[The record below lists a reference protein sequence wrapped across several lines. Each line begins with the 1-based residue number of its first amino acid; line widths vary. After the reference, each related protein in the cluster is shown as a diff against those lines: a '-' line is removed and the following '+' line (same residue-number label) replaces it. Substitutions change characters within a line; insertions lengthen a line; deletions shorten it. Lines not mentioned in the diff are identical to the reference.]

1 MTFEENPFRV
11 LGVSIYDT
19 KATINERADEL
30 SFEAPDREE
39 LIEQARTILLN
50 PKKRIA
56 AEIRYFDT
64 VDFKDL
70 FPLAGLNRLLY
81 SLDELNDED
90 NLEAVVEMDALYSE
104 STPEKI
110 RDRINEARAVAKF
123 PAVQGTDEIK
133 AELKNIRYEVRERIQ
148 TRLKKIT
155 QSQRVKLANDLAD
168 MLLKDKETFGII
180 VEDFFDSYRLEMNS
194 FFGETRNQI
203 ISLLIKIKLNAN
215 KKFLYE
221 LSTKVG
227 AFASVE
233 RPLDKFSMA
242 LGTSKFDD
250 TEEIFYAVRKAAV
263 DLHNEKNLIDEPLQV
278 MQMLEQNFSYLPTLA
293 ELVRKDIKFLEEE
306 KARRPTQSFLDAKTA
321 LDKIQAEMDKHLHC
335 KKGFEQTNL
344 IFYEEVFKPN
354 CEVLIVG
361 LMLPD
366 RYSRKPNEWKAL
378 NSKAAAIYL
387 HMGTA
392 MTWTNRADFAL
403 DCFQKALPYA
413 EASDD
418 AELITFAVKRI
429 DEWQKINEQII
440 ANSHDDLS
448 GCFWCIVIAI
458 VILWLMS

>member
-11 LGVSIYDT
+11 LRVSIYDT

-30 SFEAPDREE
+30 SFEDPDREK

-81 SLDELNDED
+81 SLDEINDED

-110 RDRINEARAVAKF
+110 RDRINAARAVAKF
-123 PAVQGTDEIK
+123 PAVQNIDEIK

-155 QSQRVKLANDLAD
+155 QSQRTKLANDLAD
-168 MLLKDKETFGII
+168 MLLKDKESFGII

-194 FFGETRNQI
+194 FFEATRNQI

-250 TEEIFYAVRKAAV
+250 TEEIFYTVRKAAV

-278 MQMLEQNFSYLPTLA
+278 MQMLEQNFSYLPTLV

-321 LDKIQAEMDKHLHC
+321 LDKIQAEMDKHIHC

-344 IFYEEVFKPN
+344 TFYEEVFKPN
-354 CEVLIVG
+354 FEVLIVG

-418 AELITFAVKRI
+418 AELITLAVKRI
-429 DEWQKINEQII
+429 DEWRKINEQII
-440 ANSHDDLS
+440 ANSNDDS
-448 GCFWCIVIAI
+448 VGCFWCIVIAI
-458 VILWLMS
+458 VILWLMR